1 MYIDEAILITEN
13 DYRKKDVMTKTEIRH
28 IAENLVDELR
38 ELPDG
43 TEITS
48 AQLLKKGG
56 YDIKGLDDGDM
67 FDYHDALFR
76 VAKAN
81 HIMLDMS
88 KHDGKEE
95 GLPWNL
101 DFVVH
106 NKKAQI
112 KCPYCGS
119 KDTARILYGMPDI
132 TEDLQEKLD
141 SGKVHLGGDVIIAIS
156 TDDGKMI
163 YTDPERYCNHCKKEF
178 GRPPYWHKDD
188 LFAYY
193 PDMVEAIT
201 FEVGGFFQGRT
212 IVSIKKNPKGALVRV
227 GQFPHKID
235 GPVEDRQITP
245 LRWMRLVNK
254 LYNELYI
261 NEWKKSYEDP
271 NVLDGTQWELEI
283 KLNGRRKRTY
293 SGSNAYPPYW
303 MELIALFSP
312 FAKL

>member
-1 MYIDEAILITEN
+1 
-13 DYRKKDVMTKTEIRH
+13 MTKTEIRH
-28 IAENLVDELR
+28 LAEGLVDELR

-48 AQLLKKGG
+48 VQLLTRNG
-56 YDIKGLDDGDM
+56 YDQREMDDGDL

-81 HIMLDMS
+81 HIVLDMS
-88 KHDGKEE
+88 KHDNKIE

-119 KDTARILYGMPDI
+119 MDTARILYGMPAFS
-132 TEDLQEKLD
+132 EELQEKMN
-141 SGKVHLGGDVIIAIS
+141 SGKIHLGGCCINGVR
-156 TDDGKMI
+156 TDDGDMI
-163 YTDPERYCNHCKKEF
+163 LLNAKRYCNHCEKEF
-178 GRPPYWHKDD
+178 AKPAYWQNKDVVV
-188 LFAYY
+188 YY

-212 IVSIKKNPKGALVRV
+212 VVSIKKNPKGALVHV
-227 GQFPHKID
+227 DQFPYEID
-235 GPVEDRQITP
+235 GPMEDRQISP
-245 LRWMRLVNK
+245 LRWMRIVNK
-254 LYNELYI
+254 LYNELYLH
-261 NEWKKSYEDP
+261 EWKKNYDDP
-271 NVLDGTQWELEI
+271 YVLDGTQWELEI

-293 SGSNAYPPYW
+293 SGSNDYPPYW
-303 MELIALFSP
+303 KELIALFRP
-312 FAKL
+312 FARL